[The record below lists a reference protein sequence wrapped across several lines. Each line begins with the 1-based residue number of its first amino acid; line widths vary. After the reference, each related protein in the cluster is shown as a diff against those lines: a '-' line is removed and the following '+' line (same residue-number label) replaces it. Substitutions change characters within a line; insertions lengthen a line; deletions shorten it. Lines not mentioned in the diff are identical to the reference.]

1 MPLSLG
7 LDEKLKVL
15 VADDIDSARR
25 ELLQM
30 VRDLGHETIEA
41 VSGEDALR
49 LMDLHSPDVI
59 LLDLLMPHMDGFEV
73 VKEVRKRYTEKW
85 LPVIVLS
92 SLEGQE
98 HFAKALQNGATDYLV
113 KPVRPAILRAKLRQ
127 YQRILSMQSNLGLH
141 AQRQHVIH
149 EHIADAIVTNAIHDN
164 IADAII
170 TLNEQGLISDLN
182 RAARRIFQVDDA
194 RGDSDISIME
204 LTGLSLDFLL
214 AHAEVEIHLENGR
227 RVWFQVTHNSWSIG
241 SNAYF
246 TISLHD
252 LSEAK
257 RIERMKDEFLA
268 TVSHELRT
276 PLTSILGAL
285 ALLTA
290 GAGGLLPSAAAELVQ
305 VAKRNGDRL
314 SRLIDDVLDLTKLEG
329 NSMRLNM
336 RTMTLPALIEEAVTV
351 NKSYAQ
357 GTEVRIEFERRGPSF
372 QVQVDP
378 DRFLQIMAN
387 LLSNAIKH
395 SPKGTVVRVVL
406 ETDGNHMYVRVVDQG
421 PGIDKDFKTKLF
433 EKFSQADT
441 SDRRALGGTGLGL
454 YICRILVEKMNGKIS
469 AESGATG
476 GSTFTVSLPRI
487 ITGDEQPWVLCIAQ
501 DRQLQERM
509 QEWLNGMARVE
520 LANNLESAAESILRL
535 GAPMVVLAD
544 PQAQGLADQFC
555 TRLLKMVGQKC
566 ILLIGDALD
575 AGFAARHGLDWLSL
589 SSISRQDFVK
599 RVRTILS
606 DALKDRLH
614 GKI

>member
-1 MPLSLG
+1 
-7 LDEKLKVL
+7 
-15 VADDIDSARR
+15 
-25 ELLQM
+25 
-30 VRDLGHETIEA
+30 
-41 VSGEDALR
+41 
-49 LMDLHSPDVI
+49 
-59 LLDLLMPHMDGFEV
+59 
-73 VKEVRKRYTEKW
+73 
-85 LPVIVLS
+85 
-92 SLEGQE
+92 
-98 HFAKALQNGATDYLV
+98 
-113 KPVRPAILRAKLRQ
+113 
-127 YQRILSMQSNLGLH
+127 
-141 AQRQHVIH
+141 
-149 EHIADAIVTNAIHDN
+149 
-164 IADAII
+164 
-170 TLNEQGLISDLN
+170 
-182 RAARRIFQVDDA
+182 
-194 RGDSDISIME
+194 ME

-214 AHAEVEIHLENGR
+214 GHAEVEIHLENGR

-290 GAGGLLPSAAAELVQ
+290 GAGGLLPPAAAELVQ

-329 NSMRLNM
+329 NSMRLNV
-336 RTMTLPALIEEAVTV
+336 RATALSTLIEEAVTT

-357 GTEVRIEFERRGPSF
+357 GTDVRIEFERRGPSF

-395 SPKGTVVRVVL
+395 SPKGAVVRVVL

-487 ITGDEQPWVLCIAQ
+487 ITGDEHPWVLCIAQ

-509 QEWLNGMARVE
+509 QEWLNGIARVE
-520 LANNLESAAESILRL
+520 LANNLESASGNILRL
-535 GAPMVVLAD
+535 GTPMLVLAD

-555 TRLLKMVGQKC
+555 TRLLKMVGQKR

-599 RVRTILS
+599 RIRTILS

>member
-7 LDEKLKVL
+7 SDGKLRVL
-15 VADDIDSARR
+15 VADDIESARK
-25 ELLQM
+25 ELLEL

-49 LMDLHSPDVI
+49 LMDSHSPDVI
-59 LLDLLMPHMDGFEV
+59 LLDLLMPNMDGFQV
-73 VKEVRKRYTEKW
+73 VKEMRKRDTGKW

-92 SLEGQE
+92 SLEGSE
-98 HFAKALQNGATDYLV
+98 HFAKALQNGATDYLL
-113 KPVRPAILRAKLRQ
+113 KPVRPAILQAKLRQ
-127 YQRILSMQSNLGLH
+127 YLQILSMQSNLGLL
-141 AQRQHVIH
+141 AQRQHAIH
-149 EHIADAIVTNAIHDN
+149 EHIAGAIVTNAIHEN
-164 IADAII
+164 IADAIVTI
-170 TLNEQGLISDLN
+170 NEQGLISDLN
-182 RAARRIFQVDDA
+182 RAARKIFQVEEA
-194 RGDSDISIME
+194 RVTADTSIFE

-214 AHAEVEIHLENGR
+214 THAEVEIHLRTGQR
-227 RVWFQVTHNSWSIG
+227 AWFQVTHNSWSIG
-241 SNAYF
+241 SNVYF

-257 RIERMKDEFLA
+257 RIARMKDEFLA

-285 ALLTA
+285 SLLTA
-290 GAGGLLPSAAAELVQ
+290 GAGGPLTSDAVELVQ

-329 NSMRLNM
+329 NSMRLNL
-336 RTMTLPALIEEAVTV
+336 RITALPALIEEAVIA

-357 GTEVRIEFERRGPSF
+357 GAELRIEFESRGPSF

-395 SPKGTVVRVVL
+395 SPKGGLVQVVL
-406 ETDGNHMYVRVVDQG
+406 ETDGIHMHVRVIDQG
-421 PGIDKDFKTKLF
+421 PGIDKEFKTKLF

-454 YICRILVEKMNGKIS
+454 YICRILVEKMKGKIS
-469 AESGATG
+469 AETGATG
-476 GSTFTVSLPRI
+476 GATFTVSLPRI
-487 ITGDEQPWVLCIAQ
+487 ITGHEHPWVLCIAQ

-509 QEWLNGMARVE
+509 QEWLSSMVRVE
-520 LANNLESAAESILRL
+520 LANNLESAAEIILRVGTPTL
-535 GAPMVVLAD
+535 VLAD

-555 TRLLKMVGQKC
+555 TRLLRLVGEKR
-566 ILLIGDALD
+566 ILLTGDALD
-575 AGFAARHGLDWLSL
+575 ADFAAVHGLEWLSL
-589 SSISRQDFVK
+589 SSTPRLDFVN
-599 RVRTILS
+599 RTRILLS
-606 DALKDRLH
+606 EARKD
-614 GKI
+614 